1 MKKIF
6 ATVFLLVGV
15 VAAEITVPPGA
26 VVLKKTEAI
35 TATAIIGIE
44 VLKLEANLEPTNKSY
59 VVTLKIT
66 DADGYKQKKTV
77 KMSDGEASAIM
88 AGAGYSLTNVLDAA
102 TAAIQAVINQQFEGK
117 Q

>member
-1 MKKIF
+1 MTAQKGKLEQLIDS
-6 ATVFLLVGV
+6 A
-15 VAAEITVPPGA
+15 
-26 VVLKKTEAI
+26 LKKQQQRQES
-35 TATAIIGIE
+35 E
-44 VLKLEANLEPTNKSY
+44 
-59 VVTLKIT
+59 
-66 DADGYKQKKTV
+66 KQKKTV